1 MKASTYSFNAA
12 QQSILCE
19 ATEYL
24 IEIGNKPATSC
35 LPASRRNIKGGGD
48 CGGGV
53 LFTTPHR
60 TDPCVGG
67 GSVGAVGRPFSK
79 KGSFQYVCG
88 FLAL

>member
-1 MKASTYSFNAA
+1 MKASTYSFNVA

-35 LPASRRNIKGGGD
+35 LPASRRNIKGGGG

-60 TDPCVGG
+60 TDPCVGEEVLAP
-67 GSVGAVGRPFSK
+67 SVAHSQK